1 MAVQLLGLWPKSV
14 LKKVLLYR
22 WLWQCVRKRE
32 REREGSVTEWRKGE
46 RDRDILSR
54 STEVNTGTLSPNA
67 FLAAPPEAAWSAPL
81 SASTVV
87 LKMALFERPR
97 LGTVAPS
104 GRSSEA
110 YGMGMSNGK

>member
-1 MAVQLLGLWPKSV
+1 M
-14 LKKVLLYR
+14 
-22 WLWQCVRKRE
+22 
-32 REREGSVTEWRKGE
+32 
-46 RDRDILSR
+46 
-54 STEVNTGTLSPNA
+54 NTGTLSPNV

-81 SASTVV
+81 SASSVV